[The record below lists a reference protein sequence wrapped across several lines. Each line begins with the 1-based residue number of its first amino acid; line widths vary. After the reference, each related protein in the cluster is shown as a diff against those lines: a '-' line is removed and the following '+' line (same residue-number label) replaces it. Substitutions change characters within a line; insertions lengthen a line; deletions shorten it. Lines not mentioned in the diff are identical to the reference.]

1 MGKIIKSLYK
11 KEMLDILRDKKTIL
25 VMILIPLVVYPLLFF
40 GTMMIATQVLSDQE
54 TATYRIAFE
63 QIDARDEI
71 QSVMA
76 EEQEKMGYLFETVEV
91 KDAGQAL
98 QQGKIDAYLTQ
109 SEKDGQI
116 AYEIQYL
123 STGSASSTA
132 ADHMMTVLEDYR
144 EQLRMDA
151 VERAGM
157 DITTVLYPI
166 TATQKDHASNEE
178 NFGQLLGAILPFLLV
193 VSILMGA
200 IYPAIDATAGEK
212 ERGTL
217 ETLLTLPVSNMQLI
231 FSKFL
236 AVSTVASVSALLN
249 FISVGIFGT
258 YMYQTMGIG
267 GARKF
272 SIDLA
277 GFVPALLVMLLCILA
292 FAMFMSALCLCIC
305 IFAKSFKE
313 AQNYVSPLMIVVM
326 LVSYIGFL
334 PDLSL
339 DSTYAVVPIANIVL
353 LVKNIFSFH
362 YTFGN
367 LFLVL
372 LTNVVYSFLSVIL
385 MSRLYDT
392 ESMLFGE
399 GGSLKLFE
407 RRANMKKGQ
416 MPGMGDAVLA
426 MAIAILLIFYVQG
439 IAVAKL
445 GLAGVGVQ
453 QLCFLVLVIGFAW
466 YIKADQKKL
475 FSLGRPKGRHI
486 LGALLLWAGTYL
498 FAILLSVPLAR
509 LFPSSASQME
519 QMTVWLESQPL
530 WMLVLVVAVA
540 PAICEEMLFRGFLF
554 GTMKEKWK
562 PWIAILVS
570 GILFGVYH
578 MSLVKTVTVS
588 LLGIVFAYVV
598 YVSDSILCSVLMHL
612 CNNGLAVLHMANPI
626 ALKRVLPFLFAEKLS
641 VTLVVEMSIAGFFLC
656 LGGWLLVR
664 EWGISTKLAK
674 K

>member
-25 VMILIPLVVYPLLFF
+25 VMILIPFVVYPLLFF
-40 GTMMIATQVLSDQE
+40 GTMMIATQVLSNQE

-63 QIDARDEI
+63 QIDAKEEI

-76 EEQEKMGYLFETVEV
+76 EEEEKMGYLFETVEV

-109 SEKDGQI
+109 QKKDGQI

-144 EQLRMDA
+144 EQLRMNA
-151 VERAGM
+151 VEQAGM

-166 TATQKDHASNEE
+166 TATQTDHASNEE

-217 ETLLTLPVSNMQLI
+217 ETLLTLPVSNIQLI

-267 GARKF
+267 GVRKF
-272 SIDLA
+272 SIDFA
-277 GFVPALLVMLLCILA
+277 SFVPALFVMLLCILA
-292 FAMFMSALCLCIC
+292 FAMLMSALCLCIC

-326 LVSYIGFL
+326 LVSYVGFL

-372 LTNVVYSFLSVIL
+372 LTNVVYSFLAVIL

-407 RRANMKKGQ
+407 RRANMKEGQ
-416 MPGMGDAVLA
+416 MPGMGDAVLV
-426 MAIAILLIFYVQG
+426 MAISILLIFYVQG

-453 QLCFLVLVIGFAW
+453 QLCFLVLVFGFAW

-519 QMTVWLESQPL
+519 QMTVWLGSQPL
-530 WMLVLVVAVA
+530 WMLVLVVAVT

>member
-40 GTMMIATQVLSDQE
+40 GTMMIATQVLSNQE

-63 QIDARDEI
+63 QIDAKEEI

-76 EEQEKMGYLFETVEV
+76 EEEEKMGYLFEMVEV

-109 SEKDGQI
+109 SEKNGQI

-151 VERAGM
+151 VEQAGM

-166 TATQKDHASNEE
+166 TATQTDHASNEE

-453 QLCFLVLVIGFAW
+453 QLCFLVLVFGFAW

>member
-40 GTMMIATQVLSDQE
+40 GTMMIATQVLSNQE

-63 QIDARDEI
+63 QIDAKEEI

-76 EEQEKMGYLFETVEV
+76 EEEEKMGYLFEMVEV

-109 SEKDGQI
+109 SEKNGQI

-151 VERAGM
+151 VEQAGM

-166 TATQKDHASNEE
+166 TATQTDHASNEE

-486 LGALLLWAGTYL
+486 WGAMLLWAGTYL

-519 QMTVWLESQPL
+519 QMTVWLGSQPL

>member
-40 GTMMIATQVLSDQE
+40 GTMMIATQVLSNQE

-63 QIDARDEI
+63 QIDGKEEI

-76 EEQEKMGYLFETVEV
+76 EEEEKMGYLFEMVEV

-109 SEKDGQI
+109 SEKNGQI

-151 VERAGM
+151 VEQAGM

-166 TATQKDHASNEE
+166 TATQTDHASNEE

-453 QLCFLVLVIGFAW
+453 QLCFLVLVFGFAW

-486 LGALLLWAGTYL
+486 WGAMLLWAGTYL

-519 QMTVWLESQPL
+519 QMTVWLGSQPL

>member
-1 MGKIIKSLYK
+1 MGKIIRSLYK

-76 EEQEKMGYLFETVEV
+76 EEEEKLGYLFETVEV

-151 VERAGM
+151 VEQAGM

-166 TATQKDHASNEE
+166 TATQTDHASNEE

-372 LTNVVYSFLSVIL
+372 LTNVVYSFLAVIL

-407 RRANMKKGQ
+407 RRANMKEGQ
-416 MPGMGDAVLA
+416 MPGMGDAVLV
-426 MAIAILLIFYVQG
+426 MAIAILLMFYVEG

-445 GLAGVGVQ
+445 GMAGVGVQ
-453 QLCFLVLVIGFAW
+453 QLCFLALALGFAW
-466 YIKADQKKL
+466 YIKADMKKL
-475 FSLGRPKGRHI
+475 FSLSIPKCRHI

-498 FAILLSVPLAR
+498 FMMLLSVPLAQW
-509 LFPSSASQME
+509 LPDSTSQME
-519 QMTVWLESQPL
+519 QMAVWFQKEPL
-530 WMLVLVVAVA
+530 WMNILVAAVA

-562 PWIAILVS
+562 PWLAILLS
-570 GILFGVYH
+570 GIIFGLYH
-578 MSLVKTVTVS
+578 MSLIKAVTIS
-588 LLGIVFAYVV
+588 MLGIVFAYVV
-598 YVSDSILCSVLMHL
+598 HRSDSIFCSMLMHL
-612 CNNGLAVLHMANPI
+612 CNNGLAVLLVAKSEAMQRI
-626 ALKRVLPFLFAEKLS
+626 LPFLYVEKFS

>member
-40 GTMMIATQVLSDQE
+40 GTMMIATQVLSNQE

-63 QIDARDEI
+63 QIDAKEEI

-76 EEQEKMGYLFETVEV
+76 EEEEKMGYLFEMVEV

-109 SEKDGQI
+109 SEKNGQI

-151 VERAGM
+151 VEQAGM

-166 TATQKDHASNEE
+166 TATQTDHASNEE

>member
-40 GTMMIATQVLSDQE
+40 GTMMIATQVLSNQE

-63 QIDARDEI
+63 QIDAKEEI

-76 EEQEKMGYLFETVEV
+76 EEEEKMGYLFEMVEV

-109 SEKDGQI
+109 SEKNGQI

-151 VERAGM
+151 VEQAGM

-166 TATQKDHASNEE
+166 TATQTDHASNEE

-416 MPGMGDAVLA
+416 MPGMGDAVLV

-453 QLCFLVLVIGFAW
+453 QLCFLVLVFGFAW

-498 FAILLSVPLAR
+498 FAILLSTPLAR

>member
-40 GTMMIATQVLSDQE
+40 GTMMIATQVLSNQE

-63 QIDARDEI
+63 QIDAKEEI

-76 EEQEKMGYLFETVEV
+76 EEEEKMGYLFETVEV

-109 SEKDGQI
+109 QKKDGQI

-144 EQLRMDA
+144 EQLRMNA
-151 VERAGM
+151 VEQAGM

-166 TATQKDHASNEE
+166 TATQTDHASNEE

-217 ETLLTLPVSNMQLI
+217 ETLLTLPVSNIQLI

-267 GARKF
+267 GVRKF
-272 SIDLA
+272 SIDFA
-277 GFVPALLVMLLCILA
+277 SFVPALFVMLLCILA
-292 FAMFMSALCLCIC
+292 FAMLMSALCLCIC

-326 LVSYIGFL
+326 LVSYVGFL

-372 LTNVVYSFLSVIL
+372 LTNVVYSFLAVIL

-407 RRANMKKGQ
+407 RRANMKEGQ
-416 MPGMGDAVLA
+416 MPGMGDAVLV
-426 MAIAILLIFYVQG
+426 MAISILLIFYVQG

-453 QLCFLVLVIGFAW
+453 QLCFLVLVFGFAW

-475 FSLGRPKGRHI
+475 FSLSRPKGRHI

-498 FAILLSVPLAR
+498 FAILLSVPFAR

-519 QMTVWLESQPL
+519 QMTGWLENEPL
-530 WMLVLVVAVA
+530 WMLVLVVAVT

-612 CNNGLAVLHMANPI
+612 CNNGLAVLQMANPM
-626 ALKRVLPFLFAEKLS
+626 ALKRVLPFLFEEKLS
-641 VTLVVEMSIAGFFLC
+641 VTLFVEMGLAGLLLC
-656 LGGWLLVR
+656 IGGWLLVR
-664 EWGISTKLAK
+664 KRGNIAQN
-674 K
+674 